1 MTTILIEPVVITTS
15 GGSRGQ
21 ITGIDV
27 TDIDCLHGDINGQK
41 VRWDR
46 NGTCRN
52 QTSEENIDPTDPD
65 IVDIVETIDAVQ

>member
-1 MTTILIEPVVITTS
+1 MATILIEPVDITTS
-15 GGSRGQ
+15 SGSNGQ

-27 TDIDCLHGDINGQK
+27 TDGDCLVGTINGHK

-52 QTSEENIDPTDPD
+52 QTSGENIDPKDPD
-65 IVDIVETIDAVQ
+65 VADVLSTVDAIK